1 MEVIIARLVR
11 HFPNTKA
18 VDDISFSFR
27 EGQIFGFVGPNGAG
41 KTTTMRI
48 LATLDE
54 PTSGDIFVDGIS
66 VVQYPDK
73 VRRLVGYMPDSLP
86 AHKDI
91 TVHEYLDFFAR
102 AYGLRAPKRNQV
114 VENIED
120 FTGLN
125 DFRDKTIA
133 QISKGM
139 KQRVSL
145 ARAIVHEP
153 AVLVLDEPAAG
164 LDPRARIELR
174 ELLKALRE
182 QGKAILI
189 SSHILPELGEICDG
203 VAFIEKGRL
212 LKAGKIDNIIESIGL
227 RQTTMIRAKNYSSEE
242 LLKIILEEPVVQ
254 AAQIVGN
261 EIAVIM
267 NDDDDTTILT
277 TLIAKGVQIAEFRQH
292 KAHLE
297 DLFLNI
303 TKGNLQ

>member
-1 MEVIIARLVR
+1 MDVIVARLVR

-27 EGQIFGFVGPNGAG
+27 DGQIFGFVGPNGAG
-41 KTTTMRI
+41 KTTMMRV

-73 VRRLVGYMPDSLP
+73 VRQLVGYMPDSLP

-102 AYGLRAPKRNQV
+102 AYGLRDPKRRQV
-114 VENIED
+114 VENIEE
-120 FTGLN
+120 FTGLLG
-125 DFRDKTIA
+125 FRDKTIA

-153 AVLVLDEPAAG
+153 TVLVLDEPAAG

-203 VAFIEKGRL
+203 VAFIEKGQL
-212 LKAGKIDNIIESIGL
+212 LKAGRIDNIIESIGL
-227 RQTTMIRAKNYSSEE
+227 RQTTMIRANNCNLEE

-254 AAQIVGN
+254 AAQIMGN
-261 EIAVIM
+261 EIAVVMI
-267 NDDDDTTILT
+267 DDSDTSILSA
-277 TLIAKGVQIAEFRQH
+277 LLAKGVQIAEFRQH

>member
-1 MEVIIARLVR
+1 MEVLIVQLVR

-18 VDDISFSFR
+18 VDNISFSFR
-27 EGQIFGFVGPNGAG
+27 DGQIFGFVGPNGAG
-41 KTTTMRI
+41 KTTAMRI

-54 PTSGDIFVDGIS
+54 PTSGDIFVDGVS

-73 VRRLVGYMPDSLP
+73 VRQLVGYMPDALP

-102 AYGLRAPKRNQV
+102 AYGLRDPKRRKV
-114 VENIED
+114 VENIEE
-120 FTGLN
+120 FTGLVE
-125 DFRDKTIA
+125 FRGKTIA

-203 VAFIEKGRL
+203 VAFIEKGKL
-212 LKAGKIDNIIESIGL
+212 LRAGKIDNIIESIGI
-227 RQTTMIRAKNYSSEE
+227 RQTTMIRAKNFE
-242 LLKIILEEPVVQ
+242 LDDLLRIVLEEPVVQ
-254 AAQIVGN
+254 TAQVVGN
-261 EIAVIM
+261 EVAVILH
-267 NDDDDTTILT
+267 DDEDTTLLT